1 MRYFKDARF
10 RIGLAAAALL
20 TARLAVR
27 PPEDRAGVGVE
38 ESPAAAAAEPSGVAP
53 PEPTAIPQAEH
64 ATMDTETEKPSRFRG

>member
-27 PPEDRAGVGVE
+27 PPEHRAGGGGE
-38 ESPAAAAAEPSGVAP
+38 ERPAAAAAEPWALAP

-64 ATMDTETEKPSRFRG
+64 ATMDTQTEKPSRFRG